1 MDLEFI
7 AIMVF
12 VVAILA
18 LVLGI
23 GNYAFQRWLRHKEKQ
38 LELMADKTAEQAA
51 QYAAKAEKLEQ
62 RVRVLE
68 RIATDTG
75 ADLAAQIEDLRDR
88 DIEESV
94 Q

>member
-1 MDLEFI
+1 MDFEFL

-18 LVLGI
+18 IVLGI
-23 GNYAFQRWLRHKEKQ
+23 GNDAFQRWLRHKEKQ

-75 ADLAAQIEDLRDR
+75 ADLATQIEDLRDR

>member
-1 MDLEFI
+1 MDFEFL

-18 LVLGI
+18 IVLGI
-23 GNYAFQRWLRHKEKQ
+23 GNDAFQRWLRHKEKQ